1 MERDGREHGRRGW
14 VQAAMAWCF
23 GPQQDQQRWYQSVW
37 QAGERDGQRGDDP
50 TQRQAAMLAQA
61 RAAEPLRS
69 PVPLVATPLTSPQLA
84 ESERRY
90 AARLAMIQDAMLAEQ
105 VRRQQGR

>member
-61 RAAEPLRS
+61 R
-69 PVPLVATPLTSPQLA
+69 VGPLTRTFRGARCVSISSPSLDPAGVPAPGLA
-84 ESERRY
+84 V
-90 AARLAMIQDAMLAEQ
+90 A
-105 VRRQQGR
+105 